1 MSARCGDMAFTKEG
15 GLMEKYII
23 EIEEIPFE
31 QQHADVFT
39 NEGRMAS
46 PRANEQ
52 LFRAVGFTSL
62 VFTREELNKLV
73 PLTEDYVT
81 KTD

>member
-1 MSARCGDMAFTKEG
+1 MTK
-15 GLMEKYII
+15 KYII

-39 NEGRMAS
+39 KEGRMAS

-52 LFRAVGFTSL
+52 LFRAVGFPSL
-62 VFTREELNKLV
+62 VFTREELEKLT
-73 PLTEDYVT
+73 PLAEDI
-81 KTD
+81 KSGKEQNNE

>member
-1 MSARCGDMAFTKEG
+1 MGARSGDMAFTKEG
-15 GLMEKYII
+15 GLMKKYII

-39 NEGRMAS
+39 KEGRMAS

-52 LFRAVGFTSL
+52 LFRAIGFASL
-62 VFTREELNKLV
+62 VFTKDELNKLV
-73 PLTEDYVT
+73 PLTEDNAT